1 MRTAFW
7 QSARVLLNYKRPLAI
22 AMVGAVISA
31 ACFGAGLAAM
41 IPTLKILIGNEQ
53 DRMAAYQVTHQA
65 DLLAG
70 QNHLTTQPGQSSP
83 NAPAAN
89 ASATADTANANS
101 NIPAAGDV
109 SPADILPNYEA
120 PLPRYLHQAANDPKG
135 YQFVRDIAGWAAER
149 VPADPFRGFV
159 LVMAIIATLTVIGSI
174 ARYVH
179 ELIVLTVSQRGV
191 MVWRL
196 RMFRRLIHAPLEQV
210 LQTGT
215 ADHISRVVGDSN
227 VLELGFR
234 AILGKTV
241 AELTKGLAALAVA
254 FYVDPMLT
262 LIALVAAPPIA
273 ILLRKFSKSIRKASK
288 LAMKQRGKIMGLLN
302 ESLGGLH
309 VVKVHD
315 AEGYERRRFSR
326 AVRQLFAQEMKKR
339 QARALA
345 SPVIETLALFAVIGV
360 ATIAAWYMFH
370 SNRPAENLFGVL
382 LMLAAA
388 GNSLKPLTT
397 LQTQL
402 AEADAAATRV
412 LEVTNLPVEPAG
424 PDRPKGIID
433 LPRHHQSVRFEN
445 IVYCYPTKTTPALC
459 EVSLE
464 IAFGSTVALVG
475 SNGSGKTTLL
485 SMLPRLLHPN
495 SGRVFIDNQD
505 IQSVSLRS
513 LRKQLA
519 VVTQQNVLFEGTIAD
534 NIAYGRRHIARER
547 IVTAA
552 KAAYADEFI
561 ASLPQGYDTLLGEE
575 GTGLS
580 GGQRQRICIARA
592 MLRNPAILI
601 LDEATS
607 QIDADSEAKINQVV
621 REIRQGRTIFI
632 IAHRLSTVI
641 DADMI
646 IVMDQGKIVDQG
658 SHTELLQRCEVYK
671 TLAKTQLQSA

>member
-7 QSARVLLNYKRPLAI
+7 QSARVLLNYKRPLAL
-22 AMVGAVISA
+22 AMAGAVISA

-41 IPTLKILIGNEQ
+41 VPTLKLLIGSDEE
-53 DRMAAYQVTHQA
+53 RIAARQSILEAENPTQQLVVPDAVSHAPVQV
-65 DLLAG
+65 
-70 QNHLTTQPGQSSP
+70 SP
-83 NAPAAN
+83 NLTPGATTDTPA
-89 ASATADTANANS
+89 TPTV
-101 NIPAAGDV
+101 PAR
-109 SPADILPNYEA
+109 YEA
-120 PLPRYLHQAANDPKG
+120 PLPRYLHQAANSPKAIPIIK
-135 YQFVRDIAGWAAER
+135 DIAGWAAAR
-149 VPADPFRGFV
+149 VPTDPFRGFV
-159 LVMAIIATLTVIGSI
+159 LVMAVIAILTLIGSA
-174 ARYVH
+174 ARYMH

-210 LQTGT
+210 LQTGIS
-215 ADHISRVVGDSN
+215 DHISRVVADTN
-227 VLELGFR
+227 ALELGYR

-241 AELTKGLAALAVA
+241 AELTKGVAALVVA
-254 FYVDPMLT
+254 FYCDPVLT

-273 ILLRKFSKSIRKASK
+273 ILLRKFTRSIRKASK
-288 LAMKQRGKIMGLLN
+288 LAMRQRGRIMGLLN
-302 ESLGGLH
+302 ESLGGMS

-326 AVRQLFAQEMKKR
+326 AVRHLFAQEMKKR

-345 SPVIETLALFAVIGV
+345 SPVIDTLALYSVIGV
-360 ATIAAWYMFH
+360 STIAAWYMFH
-370 SNRPAENLFGVL
+370 SNLPAQNVFVVL
-382 LMLAAA
+382 VALAAA
-388 GNSLKPLTT
+388 GNSLKPLTA

-424 PDRPKGIID
+424 PDRPAGQID
-433 LPRHHQSVRFEN
+433 LPRHARSVRFEN
-445 IVYCYPTKTTPALC
+445 IVYCYPTKTTPALA

-464 IAFGSTVALVG
+464 VPFGSTIALVG

-495 SGRVFIDNQD
+495 AGRVFIDDQD
-505 IQSVSLRS
+505 IQGVSLRS
-513 LRKQLA
+513 LRKQMA

-534 NIAYGRRHIARER
+534 NIAYGRRHTARDRIIA
-547 IVTAA
+547 AA
-552 KAAYADEFI
+552 KAAYAHEFI
-561 ASLPQGYDTLLGEE
+561 IALPQGYDTLLGEE

-646 IVMDQGKIVDQG
+646 VVMNDGRIVDQG
-658 SHTELLQRCEVYK
+658 THAQLLQRCDLYK

>member
-41 IPTLKILIGNEQ
+41 VPTLKILIGTEQ
-53 DRMAAYQVTHQA
+53 DRRAAYQAVHATDLQA
-65 DLLAG
+65 N
-70 QNHLTTQPGQSSP
+70 QPTLTVESAPSAQ

-89 ASATADTANANS
+89 ATV
-101 NIPAAGDV
+101 PAADGTLPPHISPEDV
-109 SPADILPNYEA
+109 LPNYEA
-120 PLPRYLHQAANDPKG
+120 PLPRYLHQAANDPEG
-135 YQFVRDIAGWAAER
+135 YQFVKDITGWAAER
-149 VPADPFRGFV
+149 VPSDPFRGFV
-159 LVMAIIATLTVIGSI
+159 LVMGIIAILTVIGST

-179 ELIVLTVSQRGV
+179 ELIVLTIAQRGV

-196 RMFRRLIHAPLEQV
+196 RMYRRLIHAPLEQI

-215 ADHISRVVGDSN
+215 SDHIGRVVADSN
-227 VLELGFR
+227 VLEIGFR
-234 AILGKTV
+234 SILGKTV
-241 AELTKGLAALAVA
+241 AELTKGLAALIVA
-254 FYVDPMLT
+254 FCIDPLLT
-262 LIALVAAPPIA
+262 IIALVAAPPIA

-288 LAMKQRGKIMGLLN
+288 LAMKQRGRIIGLLN
-302 ESLGGLH
+302 ESLGSLQ

-326 AVRQLFAQEMKKR
+326 AVRHLFAQEMKKR

-345 SPVIETLALFAVIGV
+345 SPVIETLALFSVIIV

-370 SNRPAENLFGVL
+370 SNRPAENLLLVL

-388 GNSLKPLTT
+388 GNSLKPLTS

-412 LEVTNLPVEPAG
+412 LEVTKLPVEPAG
-424 PDRPKGIID
+424 PDRPENIID
-433 LPRHHQSVRFEN
+433 LPRHKQSVRFDH
-445 IVYCYPTKTTPALC
+445 ISYCYPTKTTPALS
-459 EVSLE
+459 EVSLD
-464 IAFGSTVALVG
+464 IPFGSTIALVG

-485 SMLPRLLHPN
+485 SMLPRLLHPT
-495 SGRVFIDNQD
+495 SGRVFIDGQD
-505 IQSVSLRS
+505 VQSVSLRS
-513 LRKQLA
+513 LRKQMA

-534 NIAYGRRHIARER
+534 NIAYGRRHIPRDR
-547 IVTAA
+547 IIAAA

-561 ASLPQGYDTLLGEE
+561 VALPQGYDTLLGEE
-575 GTGLS
+575 GSGLS

-646 IVMDQGKIVDQG
+646 VVMAQGQIIDQG
-658 SHTELLQRCEVYK
+658 SHSELLERCELYK
-671 TLAKTQLQSA
+671 TLAQTQLQSA